1 MTSISM
7 NPSLDRGEIKAIFDK
22 EGKVKIK
29 NFLNRDDAGKL
40 LLCLH
45 NDITYNLSL
54 VSNDKY
60 HSYSEAQWRDM
71 DTTEK
76 NAINH
81 EVMTNAAKGIGFVYG
96 RHAVKSDETNELL
109 KAFYNWINSKT
120 VLEWARGVSG
130 IKDIK
135 GASVQATRFMPG
147 EFLTRHQDKVDS
159 EGRKLAFVVN
169 LPPNWH
175 PDWGGLL
182 QFYETDGTPTES
194 WSPEFNSL
202 SLFDIKHIHSVTYV
216 APFALQPRYALSGW
230 FTT

>member
-1 MTSISM
+1 M
-7 NPSLDRGEIKAIFDK
+7 NPSLDKDVICATFRK
-22 EGKVKIK
+22 EGKVRVK

-45 NDITYNLSL
+45 NDIAYNLTL

-60 HSYSEAQWRDM
+60 QSYTEAQWRDM
-71 DTTEK
+71 EANKK
-76 NAINH
+76 NTLNH

-96 RHAVKSDETNELL
+96 RHAVKADESNELL
-109 KAFYNWINSKT
+109 KRFYDWINSEA
-120 VLEWARGVSG
+120 VLAWAREVSG
-130 IKDIK
+130 FSEIKA
-135 GASVQATRFMPG
+135 ASVQATRFMPG

-169 LPPNWH
+169 LPPSWH

-182 QFYETDGTPTES
+182 QFYQTDGTPTES

-202 SLFDIKHIHSVTYV
+202 SLFDVKHIHSVTYV
-216 APFALQPRYALSGW
+216 APFALQPRYAISGW